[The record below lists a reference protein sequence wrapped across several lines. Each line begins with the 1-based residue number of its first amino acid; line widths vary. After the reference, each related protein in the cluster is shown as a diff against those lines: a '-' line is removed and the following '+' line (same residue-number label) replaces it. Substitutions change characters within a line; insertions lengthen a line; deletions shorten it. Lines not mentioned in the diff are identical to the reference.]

1 MTSERSLSVIGYACL
16 VGKVIA
22 CPQVLQVVGGL
33 GGPRDCAERKPWRKR
48 LAPAIVIDVRV
59 IFVMF
64 SVEERER
71 VRARLVQASREDD
84 RLVAGAL
91 IGSTA
96 RGGGD
101 QWSDLDL
108 TFGLAE
114 NASMDDVMA
123 DWKARLENEFGAVHL
138 FDLPHLSTTYRVFL
152 LPNNL
157 QVDLSFTPGNKFLV
171 KGLKYDLLFGN
182 ALEREQVRS
191 SPEQFFGLAV
201 VYLLHAH
208 ACIARGRMW
217 EAEYCISAARDQA
230 LMLACLHRSLKT
242 SYGRGF
248 DDLPREIL
256 QPVTGALVGSLE
268 KTELIQA
275 LGRSIEVLLQNS
287 QDVSGLAGRL
297 GPQLRELKSYQ

>member
-1 MTSERSLSVIGYACL
+1 
-16 VGKVIA
+16 
-22 CPQVLQVVGGL
+22 
-33 GGPRDCAERKPWRKR
+33 
-48 LAPAIVIDVRV
+48 
-59 IFVMF
+59 MF
-64 SVEERER
+64 TVEERDQ
-71 VRARLVQASREDD
+71 VRNRLVQMSHADP

-91 IGSTA
+91 VGSTA
-96 RGGGD
+96 GGQGD
-101 QWSDLDL
+101 RWSDLDL
-108 TFGLAE
+108 TFGLADG
-114 NASMDDVMA
+114 AAVDDVLA
-123 DWKARLENEFGAVHL
+123 DWTDRLANEFQAVHI
-138 FDLPHLSTTYRVFL
+138 FDLPHLSTIYRVFL

-157 QVDLSFTPGNKFLV
+157 QVDLSFTPGNKFLA

-182 ALEREQVRS
+182 ALERDPAKPASAEQT
-191 SPEQFFGLAV
+191 FGLAV

-256 QPVTGALVGSLE
+256 KPVTGALVGSLE

-275 LGRSIEVLLQNS
+275 LGRSVEVLLQNS

-297 GPQLRELKSYQ
+297 GPQLRELNSYQ

>member
-1 MTSERSLSVIGYACL
+1 
-16 VGKVIA
+16 
-22 CPQVLQVVGGL
+22 
-33 GGPRDCAERKPWRKR
+33 
-48 LAPAIVIDVRV
+48 
-59 IFVMF
+59 MF
-64 SVEERER
+64 TVEERDR
-71 VRARLVQASREDD
+71 VRNRLVEMSRKDP

-96 RGGGD
+96 AGGGD
-101 QWSDLDL
+101 RWSDLDL
-108 TFGLAE
+108 TFGLVDGGTVE
-114 NASMDDVMA
+114 NVLA
-123 DWKARLENEFGAVHL
+123 DWTTHLVSEFGAVHL
-138 FDLPHLSTTYRVFL
+138 FDLPYLSTVYRVFL
-152 LPNNL
+152 LPGNM
-157 QVDLSFTPGNKFLV
+157 QVDLSFTPGNKFLA

-182 ALEREQVRS
+182 ALERDPAKPASAEQT
-191 SPEQFFGLAV
+191 FGLAV

-208 ACIARGRMW
+208 ACIARGRTW

-230 LMLACLHRSLKT
+230 LMHACLHRSLKT

-275 LGRSIEVLLQNS
+275 LGRSVEVLLQNS